1 MDQLLEQARSI
12 YEGEIVRFSLHSA
25 SYCSHPL
32 TVRVQDF
39 KGQLFAERLSTAL
52 LSISGLLAFLIGY
65 ATQDIYQTLYVGLG
79 GTALTFLVV
88 VPPWPF
94 FNQNPQPWLPA
105 KTARASLV
113 PQGITVEVDGK
124 RVQ

>member
-1 MDQLLEQARSI
+1 MLL
-12 YEGEIVRFSLHSA
+12 
-25 SYCSHPL
+25 
-32 TVRVQDF
+32 QDF
-39 KGQLFAERLSTAL
+39 KGQLLAERLSTAL
-52 LSISGLLAFLIGY
+52 LSISGLLAFLVGY
-65 ATQDIYQTLYVGLG
+65 VTQNIYQTLYVGLG

-94 FNQNPQPWLPA
+94 FNQSPQPWLSA
-105 KTARASLV
+105 KTGRASTV